1 MTQSLRDDNGW
12 TIRTLIVRTHSYL
25 CHAAVNNHSSLE
37 QTKQSSLATAMK
49 KRQASSFVGGEEGE
63 FMTRVGKSKR
73 PIKFAEG
80 LETKARMQNNTKF
93 LISTPRKAGNH
104 RR

>member
-1 MTQSLRDDNGW
+1 
-12 TIRTLIVRTHSYL
+12 
-25 CHAAVNNHSSLE
+25 LE
-37 QTKQSSLATAMK
+37 QTRTEFPGYGKEESTGDPLVV
-49 KRQASSFVGGEEGE
+49 KRAE

-93 LISTPRKAGNH
+93 LISKLREEGNQQEMKEDS
-104 RR
+104 